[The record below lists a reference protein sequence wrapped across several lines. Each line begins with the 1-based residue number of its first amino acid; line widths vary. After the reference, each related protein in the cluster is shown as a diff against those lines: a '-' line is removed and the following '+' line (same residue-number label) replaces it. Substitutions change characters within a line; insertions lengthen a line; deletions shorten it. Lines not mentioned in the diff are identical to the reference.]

1 MAESYSV
8 KAVLSAQDDNFTK
21 IFQNAADL
29 VSRMNERLGDG
40 SAFTTCL
47 TAGQRAADAVTAGLS
62 RMDAALTQSAAVWGT
77 WGAQACAQLDGAAQR
92 AVIAGAGLGVLS
104 LGLASV
110 GAGAVFAGAGLG
122 ALSLGLASVGAGAVF
137 AGAGL
142 GALSL
147 GLASV
152 GAGAAVVS
160 GTALALAASLG
171 AGALAAGTFG
181 GALMLC
187 AAGSWM
193 LAAALGSVNGSVL
206 SIGQNA
212 AAAGRSLAAMQGAVS
227 TVQAGLSALG
237 NMAKS
242 AMDALARAFDNGAG
256 RAKSAGQQIGTNLHS
271 GVRAGLEPLPLL
283 AAQSMARFDSAVRA
297 GGSRAVSSARIT
309 AAGVVSALRSARGG
323 AYSAGVNIGAGLAN
337 GMASQLGRVRSIA
350 AQLAAAAAAAIR
362 AKAQIHSPSRV
373 TARLGAYFGE
383 GFAEGIAASFREVQ
397 RAGEQLTALPSR
409 GAEHLK
415 MPDAGEELSA
425 AYSYHADTACTIV
438 VPVEIDGREAARAT
452 AKYTREELEK
462 LTRRENRRKGTV

>member
-92 AVIAGAGLGVLS
+92 AVMAGAGLGV
-104 LGLASV
+104 
-110 GAGAVFAGAGLG
+110 
-122 ALSLGLASVGAGAVF
+122 LSLGLASVGAGAVF

-171 AGALAAGTFG
+171 AGALAAGAFG

-193 LAAALGSVNGSVL
+193 LAAALGGVNGSVL

-409 GAEHLK
+409 SAEHLK

>member
-92 AVIAGAGLGVLS
+92 AVMAGAGLGVLS

-110 GAGAVFAGAGLG
+110 GAGAGLG

-171 AGALAAGTFG
+171 AGALAAGAFG

-193 LAAALGSVNGSVL
+193 LAAALGGVNGSVL

-309 AAGVVSALRSARGG
+309 AAGVVSA
-323 AYSAGVNIGAGLAN
+323 
-337 GMASQLGRVRSIA
+337 
-350 AQLAAAAAAAIR
+350 
-362 AKAQIHSPSRV
+362 
-373 TARLGAYFGE
+373 
-383 GFAEGIAASFREVQ
+383 
-397 RAGEQLTALPSR
+397 
-409 GAEHLK
+409 
-415 MPDAGEELSA
+415 
-425 AYSYHADTACTIV
+425 
-438 VPVEIDGREAARAT
+438 
-452 AKYTREELEK
+452 
-462 LTRRENRRKGTV
+462 

>member
-92 AVIAGAGLGVLS
+92 AVIAGAGLG
-104 LGLASV
+104 
-110 GAGAVFAGAGLG
+110 

-193 LAAALGSVNGSVL
+193 LAAALGGVNGSVL